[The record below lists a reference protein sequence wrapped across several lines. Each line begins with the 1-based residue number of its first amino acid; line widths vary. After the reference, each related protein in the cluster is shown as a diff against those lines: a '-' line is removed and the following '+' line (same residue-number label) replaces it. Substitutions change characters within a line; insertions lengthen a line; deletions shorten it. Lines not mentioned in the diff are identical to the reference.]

1 MESLKAL
8 ERLSTLPKDKAVDIS
23 RVVYAGHSRG
33 GHGALL
39 LGVKL
44 PDLSCGIIAS
54 NGWIRREYYADANP
68 IFEHDLSLSHAFPFV
83 VRQIFESSISENDV
97 GLTSENILD
106 IPITIRTCSDDQS
119 VSPWFMRRMARI
131 LSSNGVQNLEFREL
145 NRNLGHW
152 WWNTKKTNDGGALF
166 DPFLRKRYVSAF
178 KNCNSRLQT
187 FSKDYSFTVVSLN
200 PSTFH
205 GKHGIRILSQD
216 RAMAFSKIHC
226 NFVAKSSGMQTSG
239 GGTLTLKTKNVLRFK
254 INRENI
260 ISQNDNP
267 LSSSYPISLVVD
279 DDLFHH
285 HKLMFLL
292 DNESSTEIVFVRDK
306 NAGINAAKWGILN
319 QGKGKSLRGT
329 EWRLRHLYGPM
340 RRVFDSNFLVVV
352 GTRLEEDYASNV
364 EAATYIANS
373 HFAAQHTRVLIV
385 HDTDL
390 KRQDAMKYNLIL
402 VGGRRSNKWTTTVME
417 EGQLQGKLFPDIK
430 IPSESEE
437 LFRIGNC
444 VYNESSVNAA
454 LLVPWY
460 PGEHDDARLALIV
473 SGKGSNLHKLLASM
487 SFSSNVPLTRA
498 IFTNMLPDYMVTSK
512 NFQWKGLGGVNAAGY
527 WDSKWAYDERVG
539 FCNNV

>member
-152 WWNTKKTNDGGALF
+152 WWDTKKTNDGGALF

-187 FSKDYSFTVVSLN
+187 FRKNNSFTVVSLN

-205 GKHGIRILSQD
+205 GKHGIR
-216 RAMAFSKIHC
+216 
-226 NFVAKSSGMQTSG
+226 
-239 GGTLTLKTKNVLRFK
+239 
-254 INRENI
+254 
-260 ISQNDNP
+260 
-267 LSSSYPISLVVD
+267 
-279 DDLFHH
+279 
-285 HKLMFLL
+285 
-292 DNESSTEIVFVRDK
+292 
-306 NAGINAAKWGILN
+306 
-319 QGKGKSLRGT
+319 
-329 EWRLRHLYGPM
+329 WRPWNCM
-340 RRVFDSNFLVVV
+340 D
-352 GTRLEEDYASNV
+352 
-364 EAATYIANS
+364 
-373 HFAAQHTRVLIV
+373 
-385 HDTDL
+385 
-390 KRQDAMKYNLIL
+390 
-402 VGGRRSNKWTTTVME
+402 ME
-417 EGQLQGKLFPDIK
+417 
-430 IPSESEE
+430 
-437 LFRIGNC
+437 
-444 VYNESSVNAA
+444 
-454 LLVPWY
+454 
-460 PGEHDDARLALIV
+460 
-473 SGKGSNLHKLLASM
+473 
-487 SFSSNVPLTRA
+487 
-498 IFTNMLPDYMVTSK
+498 
-512 NFQWKGLGGVNAAGY
+512 
-527 WDSKWAYDERVG
+527 
-539 FCNNV
+539 

>member
-131 LSSNGVQNLEFREL
+131 LSSNGIQNLEFREL

-152 WWNTKKTNDGGALF
+152 WWDTKKTNDGGALF

-187 FSKDYSFTVVSLN
+187 FRKNNSFTVVSLN

-226 NFVAKSSGMQTSG
+226 NFMAKSSAMQASG
-239 GGTLTLKTKNVLRFK
+239 GGLLTLKTKNVLRFR
-254 INRENI
+254 INLENL
-260 ISQNDNP
+260 ISRDDNAS
-267 LSSSYPISLVVD
+267 SSSYPISLVVD

-285 HKLMFLL
+285 QKLMFLL
-292 DNESSTEIVFVRDK
+292 DNQSSTEIIFVRDK
-306 NAGINAAKWGILN
+306 TAAKWSALP
-319 QGKGKSLRGT
+319 QGRRQSLIGT

-352 GTRLEEDYASNV
+352 GTRSEEDYASNV

-402 VGGRRSNKWTTTVME
+402 VGGRRSNRWTTTVME
-417 EGQLQGKLFPDIK
+417 EGQLQGKPFPDIK
-430 IPSESEE
+430 IPSQSEE

-444 VYNESSVNAA
+444 VYNESIVNAA

-460 PGEHDDARLALIV
+460 PGEHDHARLALII

-512 NFQWKGLGGVNAAGY
+512 NFQWKGLGGINAAGY
-527 WDSKWAYDERVG
+527 WDSKWSYDERVG

>member
-44 PDLSCGIIAS
+44 PDLSCGIVAS

-131 LSSNGVQNLEFREL
+131 LSSNGVHNLEFREL

-178 KNCNSRLQT
+178 KNCSGRLSA
-187 FSKDYSFTVVSLN
+187 FRKSHSFTVVSLN

-216 RAMAFSKIHC
+216 RSMAFSKIHC
-226 NFVAKSSGMQTSG
+226 NFVAKSSAKGSNSG
-239 GGTLTLKTKNVLRFK
+239 DKWILKTKNVLRFK
-254 INRENI
+254 INRRSI
-260 ISQNDNP
+260 ILQDATP
-267 LSSSYPISLVVD
+267 LSSLHTISLAVD
-279 DDLFHH
+279 DELFDLD
-285 HKLMFLL
+285 KLMFLL
-292 DNESSTEIVFVRDK
+292 DNESSTEIVFVRDRNTDM
-306 NAGINAAKWGILN
+306 NALKWSISS
-319 QGKGKSLRGT
+319 KGKEHGSISA
-329 EWRLRHLYGPM
+329 EWRLRHLHGPM

-352 GTRLEEDYASNV
+352 GTLSEEDYASNV

-390 KRQDAMKYNLIL
+390 KRQDAINYNLIL
-402 VGGRRSNKWTTTVME
+402 VGGKRSNGWTTTIMQQ
-417 EGQLQGKLFPDIK
+417 GQIQGKLFPDIEV
-430 IPSESEE
+430 PSKSKE

-444 VYNESSVNAA
+444 VYNESTVNAA

-460 PGEHDDARLALIV
+460 PGKHNDAGLALII
-473 SGKGSNLHKLLASM
+473 SGDGKNLHKLIASM
-487 SFSSNVPLTRA
+487 SFSSNIPLTRA

-512 NFQWKGLGGVNAAGY
+512 NFQWKGLGGINAAGY
-527 WDSKWAYDERVG
+527 WDSKWAFDERVG
-539 FCNNV
+539 FCTNV

>member
-44 PDLSCGIIAS
+44 PDLSCGIVAS

-68 IFEHDLSLSHAFPFV
+68 IFEHDLSLSHAFPFI
-83 VRQIFESSISENDV
+83 VRQVFESSISENDV
-97 GLTSENILD
+97 GLTSENIVD

-131 LSSNGVQNLEFREL
+131 LSSNGIQNLEFREL

-152 WWNTKKTNDGGALF
+152 WWDTKKTNDGGALF

-187 FSKDYSFTVVSLN
+187 FRKNNSFTVVSLN

-226 NFVAKSSGMQTSG
+226 NFMAKSSAMQASG
-239 GGTLTLKTKNVLRFK
+239 DGLLTLKTKNVLRFR
-254 INRENI
+254 INLENL
-260 ISQNDNP
+260 ISRDDNAS
-267 LSSSYPISLVVD
+267 SSSYPISLVVD

-285 HKLMFLL
+285 QKLMFLL
-292 DNESSTEIVFVRDK
+292 DNQSSTEIIFVRDK
-306 NAGINAAKWGILN
+306 TAAKWSALP
-319 QGKGKSLRGT
+319 QGRRQSLIGT

-352 GTRLEEDYASNV
+352 GTRSEEDYASNV

-402 VGGRRSNKWTTTVME
+402 VGGRRSNRWTTTVME
-417 EGQLQGKLFPDIK
+417 EGQLQGKPFPDIK
-430 IPSESEE
+430 IPSQSEE

-444 VYNESSVNAA
+444 VYNESIVNAA

-460 PGEHDDARLALIV
+460 PGEHDHARLALII

-512 NFQWKGLGGVNAAGY
+512 NFQWKGLGGINAAGY
-527 WDSKWAYDERVG
+527 WDSKWSYDERVG

>member
-44 PDLSCGIIAS
+44 PDLSCGIVAS

-68 IFEHDLSLSHAFPFV
+68 IFEHDLSLSHAFPFI
-83 VRQIFESSISENDV
+83 VRQVFESSISENDV
-97 GLTSENILD
+97 GLTSENIVD

-131 LSSNGVQNLEFREL
+131 LSSNGIQNLEFREL

-152 WWNTKKTNDGGALF
+152 WWDTKKTNDGGALF

-187 FSKDYSFTVVSLN
+187 FRKNNSFTVVSLN

-226 NFVAKSSGMQTSG
+226 NFMAKSSAMQASG
-239 GGTLTLKTKNVLRFK
+239 GGLLTLKTKNVLRFR
-254 INRENI
+254 INLENL
-260 ISQNDNP
+260 ISRDDNAS
-267 LSSSYPISLVVD
+267 SSSYPISLVVD

-285 HKLMFLL
+285 QKLMFLL
-292 DNESSTEIVFVRDK
+292 DNQSSTEIIFVRDK
-306 NAGINAAKWGILN
+306 TAAKWSALP
-319 QGKGKSLRGT
+319 QGRRQSLIGT

-352 GTRLEEDYASNV
+352 GTRSEEDYASNV

-402 VGGRRSNKWTTTVME
+402 VGGRRSNRWTTTVME
-417 EGQLQGKLFPDIK
+417 EGQLQGKPFPDIK
-430 IPSESEE
+430 IPSQSEE

-444 VYNESSVNAA
+444 VYNESIVNAA

-460 PGEHDDARLALIV
+460 PGEHDHARLALII

-512 NFQWKGLGGVNAAGY
+512 NFQWKGLGGINAAGY
-527 WDSKWAYDERVG
+527 WDSKWSYDERVG

>member
-44 PDLSCGIIAS
+44 PDLSCGIVAS

-131 LSSNGVQNLEFREL
+131 LSSNGIQNLEFREL

-152 WWNTKKTNDGGALF
+152 WWDTKKTNDGGALF

-187 FSKDYSFTVVSLN
+187 FRKNNSFTVVSLN

-226 NFVAKSSGMQTSG
+226 NFMAKSSAMQASG
-239 GGTLTLKTKNVLRFK
+239 GGLLTLKTKNVLRFR
-254 INRENI
+254 INLENL
-260 ISQNDNP
+260 ISRDDNAS
-267 LSSSYPISLVVD
+267 SSSYPISLVVD

-285 HKLMFLL
+285 QKLMFLL
-292 DNESSTEIVFVRDK
+292 DNQSSTEIIFVRDK
-306 NAGINAAKWGILN
+306 TAAKWSALP
-319 QGKGKSLRGT
+319 QGRRQSLIGT

-352 GTRLEEDYASNV
+352 GTRSEEDYASNV

-417 EGQLQGKLFPDIK
+417 EGQLQGKPFPDIK
-430 IPSESEE
+430 IPSQSEE

-444 VYNESSVNAA
+444 VYNESIVNAA

-460 PGEHDDARLALIV
+460 PGEHDHARLALII

-512 NFQWKGLGGVNAAGY
+512 NFQWKGLGGINAAGY
-527 WDSKWAYDERVG
+527 WDSKWSYDERVG

>member
-44 PDLSCGIIAS
+44 PDLSCGIVAS

-68 IFEHDLSLSHAFPFV
+68 IFEHDLSLSHAFPFI
-83 VRQIFESSISENDV
+83 VRQVFESSISENDV
-97 GLTSENILD
+97 GLTSENIVD

-131 LSSNGVQNLEFREL
+131 LSSNGIQNLEFREL

-152 WWNTKKTNDGGALF
+152 WWDTKKTNDGGALF

-187 FSKDYSFTVVSLN
+187 FRKNNSFTVVSLN

-226 NFVAKSSGMQTSG
+226 NFMAKSSAMQASG
-239 GGTLTLKTKNVLRFK
+239 GGLLTLKTKNVLRFK
-254 INRENI
+254 INLENLI
-260 ISQNDNP
+260 WRDDNAS
-267 LSSSYPISLVVD
+267 SSSYPISLVVD

-285 HKLMFLL
+285 QKLMFLL
-292 DNESSTEIVFVRDK
+292 DNQSSTEIIFVRDK
-306 NAGINAAKWGILN
+306 TAAKWSALP
-319 QGKGKSLRGT
+319 QGRRQSLIGT

-352 GTRLEEDYASNV
+352 GTRSEEDYASNV

-402 VGGRRSNKWTTTVME
+402 VGGRRSNRWTTTVME
-417 EGQLQGKLFPDIK
+417 EGQLQGKPFPDIK
-430 IPSESEE
+430 IPSQSEE

-444 VYNESSVNAA
+444 VYNESIVNAA

-460 PGEHDDARLALIV
+460 PGEHDHARLALII

-512 NFQWKGLGGVNAAGY
+512 NFQWKGLGGINAAGY
-527 WDSKWAYDERVG
+527 WDSKWSYDERVG